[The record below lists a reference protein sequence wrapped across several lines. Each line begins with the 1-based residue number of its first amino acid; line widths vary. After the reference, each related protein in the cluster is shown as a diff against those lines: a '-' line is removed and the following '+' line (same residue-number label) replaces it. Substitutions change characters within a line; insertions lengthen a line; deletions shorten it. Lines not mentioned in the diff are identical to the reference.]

1 MYRPLVWICAAGL
14 LFSCASEKKK
24 LMQNQ
29 KSSVSCTS
37 PGLDSRHIRLSTQ
50 AKSHKFNGCFVNYLK
65 LHKLDYLNLNT
76 CVDMRLDSTGTVSNV
91 SISGDKLSN
100 DLKWCLTQEL
110 WKMGYSKLQ
119 LLNATRVK
127 FDLNFKV
134 RK

>member
-1 MYRPLVWICAAGL
+1 MYRPLVWICVTGM
-14 LFSCASEKKK
+14 LFGCASEKES
-24 LMQNQ
+24 LVQNQ
-29 KSSVSCTS
+29 KPFKSCAS

-50 AKSHKFNGCFVNYLK
+50 AKSHKFNGCFANYLK
-65 LHKLDYLNLNT
+65 LHKIEHFNLNT
-76 CVDMRLDSTGTVSNV
+76 CVDMRLDSSGTVSNV
-91 SISGDKLSN
+91 SISGDDLSN

-110 WKMGYSKLQ
+110 WKMNYSKLQ